1 MTKTFYAERP
11 QPLETKVVGKD
22 KYIYY
27 RQNIQEVPTED
38 GMQYSA
44 DEFTGKVLAGK
55 EVTDEVVQAVLDNDY
70 RTTAK
75 EVRAKRNDLL
85 SQTDHMMVDDYPIDH
100 DRLMSYRQ
108 ALRDLPEQEGWPYA
122 IVWPEK

>member
-27 RQNIQEVPTED
+27 RQNIQEVPAED
-38 GMQYSA
+38 GVQYSA

-55 EVTDEVVQAVLDNDY
+55 EVTDEVVQSILDSDY

-85 SQTDHMMVDDYPIDH
+85 AQTDHMMAADYPIDH
-100 DRLMSYRQ
+100 DRLMAYRQ
-108 ALRDLPEQEGWPYA
+108 ALRDIPAQQGFPYDV
-122 IVWPEK
+122 VWPEL

>member
-44 DEFTGKVLAGK
+44 DEITGKVLAGK
-55 EVTDEVVQAVLDNDY
+55 EVTDEVIQSVIDNDY

-85 SQTDHMMVDDYPIDH
+85 SQTDHMMVADYPIDH